1 MLYEPRRD
9 RDLEPIR
16 PDADLQKLLDKR
28 GEGVS
33 AVAFTVQDAG
43 KAKAKAE
50 DKGIRVVGDVSVP
63 DGMGLLGGL
72 KKYGYTQ
79 RIATASMLCLLK
91 GIPITPNGI
100 QVDRL
105 NNLFYLR

>member
-16 PDADLQKLLDKR
+16 PDADLQKFLDKR

-50 DKGIRVVGDVSVP
+50 EKRIRVAGDVSVP

-72 KKYGYTQ
+72 RKIWLHPKDFHGVYVMFTQ
-79 RIATASMLCLLK
+79 
-91 GIPITPNGI
+91 GNPYHP
-100 QVDRL
+100 
-105 NNLFYLR
+105 